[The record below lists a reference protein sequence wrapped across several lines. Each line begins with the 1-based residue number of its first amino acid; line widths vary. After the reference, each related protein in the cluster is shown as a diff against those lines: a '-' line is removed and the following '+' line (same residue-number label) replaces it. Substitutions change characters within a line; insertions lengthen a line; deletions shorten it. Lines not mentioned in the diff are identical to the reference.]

1 MINKPK
7 HLTPKQ
13 LELVKETYRI
23 VLTDN
28 VITDKEMEYLHKLYW
43 LVFDTK
49 EKDDVV
55 VKDLA
60 ELAGWTIKNVSK

>member
-43 LVFDTK
+43 VVFNK
-49 EKDDVV
+49 EEKDEVV
-55 VKDLA
+55 IKDLA